1 VVQPRRANAKA
12 GAERPI
18 RATMG
23 ARRHL
28 RPEAGFS
35 LIELL
40 VVMLILAILAA
51 LGLALFLGETEKA
64 QDAEAKSLARNL
76 QTHVEECFTET
87 ESWSACDSAAELSK
101 AGLSWGTDPGEVQ
114 VLVRPFG
121 RDVVAFAAT
130 SDTRTLFA
138 LVRGTDDRAMS
149 RVCFVPANAYPTGA
163 CRRGGPFAGVG
174 FGTW

>member
-1 VVQPRRANAKA
+1 
-12 GAERPI
+12 
-18 RATMG
+18 MG

-28 RPEAGFS
+28 RPEGGFT
-35 LIELL
+35 LVEIL
-40 VVMLILAILAA
+40 VVMLILGILAA

-64 QDAEAKSLARNL
+64 KDAEAKALARNL
-76 QTHVEECFTET
+76 QIHVESCFTET
-87 ESWSACDSAAELSK
+87 RSWAACDSAAELDR

-114 VLVRPFG
+114 VMVRPFG
-121 RDVVAFAAT
+121 RDLVAFAAT

-138 LVRGTDDRAMS
+138 LVHGTDDRNMS

-163 CRRGGPFAGVG
+163 CRRGGPFAAMG